1 MFRELVRKKQ
11 RLERDEIVRLLLSEK
26 RGVLSL
32 NGDDG
37 YPYAVPMNFLYD
49 EESGNIFFH
58 SGKRGHKI
66 DALEASDKVSFC
78 VLDGGFV
85 KEGEWA
91 LNIKSVVAFGRM
103 RVVEDEVRAMD
114 ICRRL
119 SLKFTDDTE
128 YIESEIARFGANTL
142 CLELCVEHIT
152 GKIVNES

>member
-26 RGVLSL
+26 RGVLSVL
-32 NGDDG
+32 GDGG
-37 YPYAVPMNFLYD
+37 YPYGVPINFLYD

-58 SGKRGHKI
+58 SGKHGHKV
-66 DALEASDKVSFC
+66 DALSACDKVSFC

-91 LNIKSVVAFGRM
+91 LNIRSVIAFGRI
-103 RVVEDEVRAMD
+103 RIVEDYERAME
-114 ICRRL
+114 ICRDL
-119 SLKFTDDTE
+119 SLKFTSDTE
-128 YIESEIARFGANTL
+128 YIDREIERFGKNTL

-152 GKIVNES
+152 GKIVNEA